1 MLLNELL
8 KFRMQHIILN
18 FHTKGCQLQPNNE
31 ILYET
36 WNHKGKNQIQYIFVV
51 MPHVWYIL
59 LSSIF
64 KTLNN
69 LLLRI
74 LASPAIHAFSLW
86 YYSGIVCVC
95 ECNIVDRRIMYFI
108 IEKYYLLSD
117 WVSLTFPSLASSLYS
132 LTSRV
137 LTSHRYCGEYLSCQR
152 SFAKFHRVPGEGP
165 SLVWLA

>member
-74 LASPAIHAFSLW
+74 LASQAIPAFSLW

-117 WVSLTFPSLASSLYS
+117 WVSLTSPVWPLASIHSLPEFW
-132 LTSRV
+132 
-137 LTSHRYCGEYLSCQR
+137 HRYCGEYLSCQR
-152 SFAKFHRVPGEGP
+152 SFANFTECPEKDHAWFG
-165 SLVWLA
+165 